1 MARFLAQRPNHCQIE
16 TKMHY
21 FLGFIPAI
29 TYCASNDDSLYERES
44 TSLEAVIVNVNPL
57 CLVYTL
63 YIFCL
68 AKKVSNTALDRI
80 PTRF

>member
-1 MARFLAQRPNHCQIE
+1 M
-16 TKMHY
+16 
-21 FLGFIPAI
+21 GFILVI

-57 CLVYTL
+57 CLVYTYSVL
-63 YIFCL
+63 Q
-68 AKKVSNTALDRI
+68 KSTALDRI

>member
-44 TSLEAVIVNVNPL
+44 TSLETVIVNMNPL
-57 CLVYTL
+57 CLMYT
-63 YIFCL
+63 YSVWQKSF
-68 AKKVSNTALDRI
+68 KYSFR
-80 PTRF
+80 

>member
-1 MARFLAQRPNHCQIE
+1 MARFLAECPYHCQIE

-21 FLGFIPAI
+21 FWGFIPAI

-57 CLVYTL
+57 CLVYTYSVL
-63 YIFCL
+63 Q
-68 AKKVSNTALDRI
+68 KKVSNTALDRI